1 MRTLILAALAVMTLA
16 SWAGSPR
23 SVGEKKPEVNITS
36 FGAVGDGHTL
46 CTEAFARAMR
56 QLAAEGGGRL
66 TVPAGTWLT
75 GPIQFESGVELH
87 VERGALV
94 LFTTDYDA
102 YPEVRTVYEGITKTK
117 RMSPLWAYEKRDVS
131 ITGPGTF
138 DGQGQAWRPVKQ
150 MKLTE
155 SAWSALTKGDGI
167 ALDGIW
173 YPNAK
178 PDALAGTAGRPDQ
191 RRVLQRPTLLEFTR
205 CTNVTLREAT
215 FSNSPAWNVHPLMC
229 DTLVIENVNIRN
241 PWFSQNG
248 DGLDLEACS
257 NAVIRNSTFDVGD
270 DAICMKAGKDAEGR
284 SWKRPCH
291 NVVIEGCTVYHGH
304 GGFVVGSEMSGGVK
318 DIVVRNCTFIG
329 TDTGLRF
336 KSLRGRGG
344 VVENILIDNVRMID
358 IPGDAFTFDLYYGA
372 NPSSGSQ
379 LPVVSEET
387 PSFRNIVV
395 RNVTCRGAGRA
406 IYFNGLPEMPIY
418 NVTLSNSTFS
428 SRLGAELHYARDI
441 VFENVKI
448 QNTEG
453 PRVTQT
459 DVTRFTDK

>member
-1 MRTLILAALAVMTLA
+1 MRTLILAACAVMSLA

-23 SVGEKKPEVNITS
+23 SAGEKKLEVNITS
-36 FGAVGDGHTL
+36 VGAVGDGHTL
-46 CTEAFARAMR
+46 CTEAFAQAMKR
-56 QLAAEGGGRL
+56 LGAAGGGRL

-102 YPEVRTVYEGITKTK
+102 YPEVQTVYEGITKTK

-138 DGQGQAWRPVKQ
+138 DGQGEAWRPVKQ

-155 SAWSALTKGDGI
+155 SAWKALTKGDGV

-178 PDALAGTAGRPDQ
+178 RDALAGTAGKPDQ

-205 CTNVTLREAT
+205 CRNVTLREAT

-229 DTLVIENVNIRN
+229 DSLVIENVNIRN

-270 DAICMKAGKDAEGR
+270 DAICMKAGKDAEGL
-284 SWKRPCH
+284 SWKRPCQ
-291 NVVIEGCTVYHGH
+291 NVVVEGCTVYHGH

-318 DIVVRNCTFIG
+318 NIAVRNCTFIG

-344 VVENILIDNVRMID
+344 VVENILIENVRMIG

-459 DVTRFTDK
+459 DVERFTDK